1 MESHKQHREIAMY
14 AYLCLFLQMKQILS
28 ILFLSLIFILYS
40 VPGFKDLQTARY
52 FSVNLCGVISED
64 PPSENTNK
72 SHYFDLDRENSYN
85 IYPFKSLQN

>member
-1 MESHKQHREIAMY
+1 MY
-14 AYLCLFLQMKQILS
+14 AYLCLVLQMKQILS